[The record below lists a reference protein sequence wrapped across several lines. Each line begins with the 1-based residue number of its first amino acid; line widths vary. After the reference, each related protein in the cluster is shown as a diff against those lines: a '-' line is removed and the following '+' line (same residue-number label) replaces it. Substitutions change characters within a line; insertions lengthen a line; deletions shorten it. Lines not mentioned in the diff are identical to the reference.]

1 MSSRSNPAI
10 LSPQL
15 IFLLSIVAGT
25 LAWELL
31 AAFLALGGIDLGLT
45 TGPVGFDAGVISF
58 FIEVNPGTFL
68 GLFLGYRFGRAVAGS
83 GGSKSRRRGS
93 SSRSAR
99 AKGGGG
105 ATGSGARGSGKATS
119 GTPAGGNK
127 GSGEGD
133 A

>member
-15 IFLLSIVAGT
+15 IFLLSILAGT

-99 AKGGGG
+99 AKGGG
-105 ATGSGARGSGKATS
+105 ATGSGAGGSGKAAP
-119 GTPAGGNK
+119 GKPAGGNK